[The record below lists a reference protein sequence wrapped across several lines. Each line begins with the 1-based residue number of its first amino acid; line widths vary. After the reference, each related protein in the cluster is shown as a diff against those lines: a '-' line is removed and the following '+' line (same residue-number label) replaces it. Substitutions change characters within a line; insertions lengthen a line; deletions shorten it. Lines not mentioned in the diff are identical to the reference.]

1 MVFFTPYPSYS
12 LLVSSRIRVNRDSA
26 ARGRSAGVGVGG
38 LSLGGG
44 IPFVGTRYGW
54 TSDTIVNYEIVVANG
69 SVIKANGEEN
79 SDLAWAL
86 RGGSNN
92 FGVVTRVDLQT
103 FEQTPGYF
111 YHPIS
116 TWEKAAE
123 NFVEITKADIYDEY
137 AHMTLSWGYTAGV
150 GTAVAHGLDYTKPGE
165 ENPSI
170 FSEILSLPLL
180 FGASGISNM
189 TQKSLEVRA
198 QQSANGLR
206 YNWSTITLVSTE
218 AMLNAT
224 YTRFKESLDEI
235 QGLEDIVWSFTH
247 EPLPPALYG
256 RHAGSNPFGLGARN
270 QTLVVE
276 LLVASWS
283 QETDDQVVDSATR
296 RLMSA
301 IETDAQSLN
310 AWDPFV
316 YMNYAGPEQ
325 DPISSFGKQNVD
337 RLRAIA
343 NRVDPDQ
350 VFLHQVPGGFQLK

>member
-1 MVFFTPYPSYS
+1 
-12 LLVSSRIRVNRDSA
+12 
-26 ARGRSAGVGVGG
+26 
-38 LSLGGG
+38 
-44 IPFVGTRYGW
+44 
-54 TSDTIVNYEIVVANG
+54 
-69 SVIKANGEEN
+69 
-79 SDLAWAL
+79 
-86 RGGSNN
+86 
-92 FGVVTRVDLQT
+92 
-103 FEQTPGYF
+103 
-111 YHPIS
+111 
-116 TWEKAAE
+116 
-123 NFVEITKADIYDEY
+123 
-137 AHMTLSWGYTAGV
+137 MTLSWGYTAGV

-170 FSEILSLPLL
+170 FSEILSLPFL

-224 YTRFKESLDEI
+224 CTRFNESLDEI

-256 RHAGSNPFGLGARN
+256 RHAGSNPFSLGARN
-270 QTLVVE
+270 QTLVVG
-276 LLVASWS
+276 LLIASWS

-296 RLMSA
+296 VLMSA
-301 IETDAQSLN
+301 IETDAKSLN

-316 YMNYAGPEQ
+316 YLNYAGPEQ
-325 DPISSFGKQNVD
+325 DPISSFGKENVD
-337 RLRAIA
+337 RLRPIA

-350 VFLHQVPGGFQLK
+350 VFLHQVPGGFKLK